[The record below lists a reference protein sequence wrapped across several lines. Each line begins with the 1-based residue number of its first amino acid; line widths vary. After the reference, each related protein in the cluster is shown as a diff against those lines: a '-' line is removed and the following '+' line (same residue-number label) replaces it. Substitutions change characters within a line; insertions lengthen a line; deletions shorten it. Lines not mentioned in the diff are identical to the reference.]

1 MPPKNPN
8 KGIRKHGTEDGQ
20 QTNVESFK
28 HIRTYKKLKIKNDNI
43 SDRIKFIYNNNHWN
57 LKDQFKKLKDH
68 YKELGIT
75 GAIAWD
81 NDIQYLDYDRKPKA
95 KPKRSL
101 QKFMKGE
108 YKSIGTY
115 KKPNSLETEKTY
127 AKRII
132 FFTKTFPDF
141 HRFINTDDL
150 QWTIDHNRLLFLN
163 VLNYHNDKQQTL
175 SAINRDLKAII
186 RVYRLLL
193 GDGIEN
199 ELKYKLSALQI
210 AITDL
215 NNYADDFN
223 NILSDQ
229 ELNTF
234 IPYEQ
239 LLEICDAIES
249 VYIDRLNKLP
259 SAIRRDG
266 KKHPADLFQLH
277 QLLLAVAIN
286 VWNFPSRSENYD
298 LAILKEKQENYK
310 KSNYV
315 VVTDNECWLVYNQ
328 IKKGHWPLK
337 YQIKSSHIT
346 ALNERLCNLLRYSV
360 KTYDRPFL
368 FVNSKLWSRNRV
380 EKVSHTTVSMWVRN
394 LITEQYNGI
403 NKNIGV
409 NVFRSAFVSYYFPR
423 FNNRGRKI
431 LRVKMRTST
440 DMILRSYLKIY
451 QNPDTFAKV
460 SINPSSNLLKK
471 VARGNAKGN
480 EIIIRDSRKGVRGN
494 QNRAKPERKIVPN
507 IDLKEKQIH
516 NVHTLRKKIF
526 NKWFSINANRK
537 QFLKTQRHP
546 RTYAKRYVREL
557 NNGKKDFDRLRRL
570 TIFLYKIF
578 KNNQGRY
585 YSELLGK

>member
-1 MPPKNPN
+1 M
-8 KGIRKHGTEDGQ
+8 
-20 QTNVESFK
+20 
-28 HIRTYKKLKIKNDNI
+28 NDSI
-43 SDRIKFIYNNNHWN
+43 SDRIKFIYDNNHWN
-57 LKDQFKKLKDH
+57 LKEQFRKLKDH

-95 KPKRSL
+95 NPKRSL
-101 QKFMKGE
+101 QKFMNGE

-141 HRFINTDDL
+141 NRFIDRDDL

-163 VLNYHNDKQQTL
+163 VLKYHSDKQQTL

-193 GDGIEN
+193 GDGTEN

-215 NNYADDFN
+215 NNYADDLN
-223 NILSDQ
+223 NVLSDQ
-229 ELNTF
+229 ELNSF

-239 LLEICDAIES
+239 LLDICDSLES
-249 VYIDRLNKLP
+249 LYIDRLNMLP

-266 KKHPADLFQLH
+266 KRHPADLFQLH

-286 VWNFPSRSENYD
+286 VWNFPSRSENYE
-298 LAILKEKQENYK
+298 LAILKEKQESYK

-315 VVTDNECWLVYNQ
+315 VITDNECWLIYNE

-337 YQIKSSHIT
+337 YQIKSAHIPD
-346 ALNERLCNLLRYSV
+346 LNKRLCNLLRYSI

-368 FVNSKLWSRNRV
+368 FVNSKLWSRNRY
-380 EKVSHTTVSMWVRN
+380 EKVSHTTVSIWVRN
-394 LITEQYNGI
+394 LITEHNNGT

-423 FNNRGRKI
+423 FNNRGRNV

-451 QNPDTFAKV
+451 HNTDVLAKV
-460 SINPSSNLLKK
+460 CVNPGDDLLARA
-471 VARGNAKGN
+471 ARGNCKGN
-480 EIIIRDSRKGVRGN
+480 EIIIRDSRRRVNRGN
-494 QNRAKPERKIVPN
+494 QKSVKVERKIVPK
-507 IDLKEKQIH
+507 IDLKEKQIQDA
-516 NVHTLRKKIF
+516 HTLRKRLF
-526 NKWFSINANRK
+526 DKWFGIYENRK
-537 QFLKTQRHP
+537 QFLKNQRHP

-557 NNGKKDFDRLRRL
+557 NSGKKDFDKLRRL

-578 KNNQGRY
+578 KNNQGKY
-585 YSELLGK
+585 YSKLLEK